1 MDIWSRTDISWDE
14 KQKLHLEQ
22 LEKEKRE
29 MDEIV
34 AKQQS
39 YSTPI
44 NNGTQKEQY

>member
-29 MDEIV
+29 MDELQ
-34 AKQQS
+34 AQQLS
-39 YSTPI
+39 QMSQ
-44 NNGTQKEQY
+44 NQEG

>member
-1 MDIWSRTDISWDE
+1 MNIWSRTDISWDE

-34 AKQQS
+34 AKQHS
-39 YSTPI
+39 HSMLS
-44 NNGTQKEQY
+44 NNDTQKEQY